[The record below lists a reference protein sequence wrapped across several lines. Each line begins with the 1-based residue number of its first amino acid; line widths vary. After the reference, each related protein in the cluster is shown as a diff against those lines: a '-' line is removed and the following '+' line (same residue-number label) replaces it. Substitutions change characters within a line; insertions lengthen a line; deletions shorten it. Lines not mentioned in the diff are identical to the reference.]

1 MAAEMAD
8 LRHAVAEAEA
18 ERDEAGEEVG
28 RLGAELDRLQQ
39 EWASDS
45 AEFKVLAR
53 RSMSVYAEPRNH
65 SWRSDNPHA
74 TGMKP
79 RVAGRNAALLAQLIL
94 APGNF
99 ACTSSVVLLR

>member
-8 LRHAVAEAEA
+8 LRHAAAEVEV

-45 AEFKVLAR
+45 AEFKVLLVL
-53 RSMSVYAEPRNH
+53 SSVL
-65 SWRSDNPHA
+65 
-74 TGMKP
+74 
-79 RVAGRNAALLAQLIL
+79 AGTL
-94 APGNF
+94 F
-99 ACTSSVVLLR
+99 ACAQKSGGHPERSCLLRDGLKRERTVYTGVKAAV